1 MTKDLLVF
9 NLGQQQFALPV
20 GQVST
25 VVPRAT
31 LTPLPGAPVDLIG
44 LLRLRGALCPVIDI
58 RARLGLS
65 ATVPHIG
72 ECIVVMHTTTFRIG
86 LLVEGIEGVVVV
98 APPIEPIDRQAPIHT
113 DRMIRGVLEVAGH
126 VVATLDAEVIVG
138 NDVRAYLAVS
148 ADGLHCFARQTAA

>member
-58 RARLGLS
+58 RPRLGLS
-65 ATVPHIG
+65 VTVAHIG
-72 ECIVVMHTTTFRIG
+72 ECIIVMHTATFRIG
-86 LLVEGIEGVVVV
+86 LLVEGIESVV
-98 APPIEPIDRQAPIHT
+98 APPPDPADGQAPVDK
-113 DRMIRGVLEVAGH
+113 DRLIRGVLEVAGH
-126 VVATLDAEVIVG
+126 VVATLDAE
-138 NDVRAYLAVS
+138 AAVS
-148 ADGLHCFARQTAA
+148 

>member
-9 NLGQQQFALPV
+9 SLGQQQFALPV

-58 RARLGLS
+58 RARLGLP
-65 ATVPHIG
+65 ATMPHIG
-72 ECIVVMHTTTFRIG
+72 ECIIVMHTTSFTVG
-86 LLVEGIEGVVVV
+86 LLVEGMAGVV
-98 APPIEPIDRQAPIHT
+98 APPIDPIDRRIPIDHT
-113 DRMIRGVLEVAGH
+113 DRLIRGVVEVAGQ
-126 VVATLDAEVIVG
+126 VVATLDADAVVG
-138 NDVRAYLAVS
+138 NDVRAYLAAS
-148 ADGLHCFARQTAA
+148 ADGLHCFAGQIAA